1 MTATAAKETRAFQAE
16 VKQLLDL
23 MIHSLYSNKEIFLRE
38 LISNASDAAD
48 KLRFEATKDDALN
61 EGDSDLHVYINV
73 DKEARTITIRDNGT
87 GMSRDEVIDNI
98 GTIARSGTK
107 EFFGQLTGD
116 QEQDAHLIGLFG
128 VGFYSSFL
136 VADKVTLTTRRAG
149 MTKEHGVHWES
160 AGDGEYELQTVDKE
174 TRGTEI
180 VLHLRE
186 EADEFLDDWRLKS
199 IVHKYADHI
208 PFPIRMMGVA
218 MPAAEGEEEKPAEIE
233 TVNQASALWTRPK
246 SELSDEDYNNFYKH
260 IGHDFE
266 DPLARLHQKLEG
278 KYEYSLL
285 LYLPKRAPFDL
296 WKAEAKHG
304 VKLYVRRVFI
314 MEASEDLLPRY
325 LRFVRGVM
333 DSNDLPLNVSREIL
347 QKSPAM
353 DAMKKGATKRVLGL
367 LEDMLKKAT
376 TADVESDAEPDA
388 GSDAKSDA
396 TPDVIDV
403 EIVGAEA
410 ESKAESNTDYADFWN
425 EFGNCLKEGIIEDND
440 NRDRIAKLL
449 RFSTTSSDDQA
460 VSLSDYVERMQ
471 EGQDTI
477 YFITAESLAAAKH
490 SPHLEVFR
498 KKGIEVVLLH
508 DRIDEWLTSHLTEFD
523 GKKLQSIAKGEL
535 DLSGIGA
542 KDEKAAEEAKKEQ
555 EEKAK
560 AAEPA
565 VEKIKESL
573 GDKVKDVRV
582 TDRLTESPACLV
594 SDQFDMSSN
603 MERILKQAGQNVP
616 DMKPILEINP
626 DHELI
631 QRLTKM
637 RSKDK
642 INDYASILFDQAV
655 LAEGAL
661 PEDPAG
667 FVRKINALLKQ

>member
-1 MTATAAKETRAFQAE
+1 MTIKSDKETHVFQTE

-48 KLRFEATKDDALN
+48 KLRFEATTDDSLF
-61 EGDSDLHVYINV
+61 EGDSDLHVFIDV
-73 DKEARTITIRDNGT
+73 DKQARTITVRDNGV
-87 GMSRDEVIDNI
+87 GMSREEVIDNI
-98 GTIARSGTK
+98 GTIARSGTQ
-107 EFFGQLTGD
+107 EFFGQLSGD
-116 QEQDAHLIGLFG
+116 QERDAHLIGQFG

-136 VADKVTLTTRRAG
+136 VADKVTLITRRAG
-149 MTKEHGVHWES
+149 MDQEHGVSWES
-160 AGDGEYELQTVDKE
+160 TGDGEYLLETVE
-174 TRGTEI
+174 REQRGTEI
-180 VLHLRE
+180 TLHLRE
-186 EADEFLDDWRLKS
+186 DADEFLDAWRLKS

-208 PFPIRMMGVA
+208 PFPIRMMGTPV
-218 MPAAEGEEEKPAEIE
+218 PAAEGEEEKSAEIE
-233 TVNQASALWTRPK
+233 TVNQASALWTRSK

-278 KYEYSLL
+278 KYEYTLL

-296 WKAEAKHG
+296 WQAESKHG

-347 QKSPAM
+347 QQSPAM
-353 DAMKKGATKRVLGL
+353 DSMKKGATKRVLGL
-367 LEDMLKKAT
+367 LEDMVK
-376 TADVESDAEPDA
+376 DANDA
-388 GSDAKSDA
+388 GDSDDA
-396 TPDVIDV
+396 DGKGRD
-403 EIVGAEA
+403 
-410 ESKAESNTDYADFWN
+410 NDYATFWA
-425 EFGNCLKEGIIEDND
+425 EFGNCLKEGIIEDHG
-440 NRDRIAKLL
+440 NRERIAKLL
-449 RFSTTSSDDQA
+449 RFSTTQSEDQNVA
-460 VSLSDYVERMQ
+460 LDDYVGRML
-471 EGQDTI
+471 EGQDSI
-477 YFITAESLAAAKH
+477 YFITAESLPAAMH

-498 KKGIEVVLLH
+498 KKGIEVLLLA

-535 DLSGIGA
+535 DLSGIG
-542 KDEKAAEEAKKEQ
+542 ENAEEEKKDQ

-565 VEKIKESL
+565 VEKIRESL
-573 GDKVKDVRV
+573 GDRVKEVRV

-616 DMKPILEINP
+616 DTKPILEINP

-631 QRLTKM
+631 KRLARM
-637 RSKDK
+637 RSKEK
-642 INDYASILFDQAV
+642 IMDFSSILFDQAV

-667 FVRKINALLKQ
+667 FVQKINALLVS

>member
-1 MTATAAKETRAFQAE
+1 MTATKETRAFQTE

-48 KLRFEATKDDALN
+48 KLRFEATTDDALF
-61 EGDSDLHVYINV
+61 EGDADLHVYIDV
-73 DKEARTITIRDNGT
+73 DKENRTITIRDNGI

-116 QEQDAHLIGLFG
+116 QEADAHLIGQFG

-136 VADKVTLTTRRAG
+136 VADRVTLTTRRAG
-149 MTKEHGVHWES
+149 LEHEHGVRWES
-160 AGDGEYELQTVDKE
+160 AGDGEYELDTVTKE
-174 TRGTEI
+174 SRGTEI

-186 EADEFLDDWRLKS
+186 EADEYLDEWKLKS
-199 IVHKYADHI
+199 IIHKYADHI
-208 PFPIRMMGVA
+208 PFPIRMMGTPI
-218 MPAAEGEEEKPAEIE
+218 PAAEGEEEKPAEIE

-246 SELSDEDYNNFYKH
+246 SELNDEDYNNFYKH

-296 WKAEAKHG
+296 WQVEAKHG

-314 MEASEDLLPRY
+314 MEANEELLPRY

-333 DSNDLPLNVSREIL
+333 DTNDLPLNVSREIL

-353 DAMKKGATKRVLGL
+353 EAMKKGATKRVLGL
-367 LEDMLKKAT
+367 LEDMAKQAGE
-376 TADVESDAEPDA
+376 ADENGD
-388 GSDAKSDA
+388 
-396 TPDVIDV
+396 I
-403 EIVGAEA
+403 
-410 ESKAESNTDYADFWN
+410 NTDYASFWS
-425 EFGNCLKEGIIEDND
+425 EFGTCIKEGVIEDASNKD
-440 NRDRIAKLL
+440 KIASLL
-449 RFSTTSSDDQA
+449 RFASTETDEQS
-460 VSLSDYVERMQ
+460 VSLSDYVSRMK

-477 YFITAESLAAAKH
+477 YYITAESLASAKH

-498 KKGIEVVLLH
+498 KKGIEVVLMH

-535 DLSGIGA
+535 DLSTIGESA
-542 KDEKAAEEAKKEQ
+542 EEEKKAHDEKV
-555 EEKAK
+555 KAT
-560 AAEPA
+560 EPA
-565 VEKIKESL
+565 VEKLKEAL
-573 GDKVKDVRV
+573 GEKVKDVRA
-582 TDRLTESPACLV
+582 TDRLTESPACLI
-594 SDQFDMSSN
+594 SDTFDMSGN
-603 MERILKQAGQNVP
+603 LERILKQAGQDVP

-626 DHELI
+626 DHELV
-631 QRLTKM
+631 QRLAKM
-637 RSKDK
+637 RSKEK
-642 INDYASILFDQAV
+642 ISDFASILFDQAI

-667 FVRKINALLKQ
+667 FVRKINALLTK

>member
-1 MTATAAKETRAFQAE
+1 MTATATKETRAFQTE

-48 KLRFEATKDDALN
+48 KLRFEATTDDALY

-73 DKEARTITIRDNGT
+73 DKEARTITVRDNGI
-87 GMSRDEVIDNI
+87 GMNRDEVIDNI

-116 QEQDAHLIGLFG
+116 QEADAHLIGQFG

-149 MTKEHGVHWES
+149 LEHEHGVRWES
-160 AGDGEYELQTVDKE
+160 AGDGEYELETVSKE
-174 TRGTEI
+174 SRGTEI

-186 EADEFLDDWRLKS
+186 EADEFLESFRLHT
-199 IVHKYADHI
+199 IIHKYADHI
-208 PFPIRMMGVA
+208 PFPIRMLGEA
-218 MPAAEGEEEKPAEIE
+218 MPAAEGEEEKLAEIE
-233 TVNQASALWTRPK
+233 TINQASALWTRPK
-246 SELSDEDYNNFYKH
+246 SELSDEEYNNFYKH
-260 IGHDFE
+260 IGHDFD

-296 WKAEAKHG
+296 WQAESKHG

-314 MEASEDLLPRY
+314 MEATEDLLPRY

-333 DSNDLPLNVSREIL
+333 DTNDLPLNVSREIL
-347 QKSPAM
+347 QQSPAM
-353 DAMKKGATKRVLGL
+353 EAMKKGATKRVLGM
-367 LEDMLKKAT
+367 LEEMVKN
-376 TADVESDAEPDA
+376 A
-388 GSDAKSDA
+388 G
-396 TPDVIDV
+396 
-403 EIVGAEA
+403 EA
-410 ESKAESNTDYADFWN
+410 NENDDINTDYADFWA
-425 EFGNCLKEGIIEDND
+425 EFGNCLKEGIIEDFS
-440 NRDRIAKLL
+440 NRERISKLL
-449 RFSTTSSDDQA
+449 RFSSTQSDEQT
-460 VSLSDYVERMQ
+460 VTLEDYVGRMK

-477 YFITAESLAAAKH
+477 YYITADSLAAAQH
-490 SPHLEVFR
+490 SPHLEVFN
-498 KKGIEVVLLH
+498 KKGIEVVLLS
-508 DRIDEWLTSHLTEFD
+508 DRIDEWLTSHLNEFD

-535 DLSGIGA
+535 DLSAIG
-542 KDEKAAEEAKKEQ
+542 EKAEEEKKEQ

-565 VEKIKESL
+565 VEKIKNSL
-573 GDKVKDVRV
+573 GEKVKEVRV

-594 SDQFDMSSN
+594 SDQFDMGSN

-616 DMKPILEINP
+616 DSKPILEINP
-626 DHELI
+626 DHALI
-631 QRLTKM
+631 KRLAKM
-637 RSKDK
+637 RSKEK
-642 INDYASILFDQAV
+642 ISDFSSILFDQAI

-667 FVRKINALLKQ
+667 FVRKINSLLTQ

>member
-1 MTATAAKETRAFQAE
+1 MTATKETRAFQTE

-48 KLRFEATKDDALN
+48 KLRFEATTDDALF
-61 EGDSDLHVYINV
+61 EGDSDLNVFIDV
-73 DKEARTITIRDNGT
+73 DKENRTITIRDNGI

-107 EFFGQLTGD
+107 EFFGQLSGD
-116 QEQDAHLIGLFG
+116 QEADAHLIGQFG

-136 VADKVTLTTRRAG
+136 IADKVTLTTRRAG
-149 MTKEHGVHWES
+149 LEHEHGVRWES
-160 AGDGEYELQTVDKE
+160 KGDGEYELETVNKE
-174 TRGTEI
+174 SRGTEI
-180 VLHLRE
+180 TLHLRE
-186 EADEFLDDWRLKS
+186 EADEYLDDWRLKT

-208 PFPIRMMGVA
+208 PFPIRMMGA
-218 MPAAEGEEEKPAEIE
+218 PAPATEDQEAKPAEVV

-246 SELSDEDYNNFYKH
+246 SEISDEEYNNFYQH
-260 IGHDFE
+260 IGHDFD

-296 WKAEAKHG
+296 WQAEAKHG

-333 DSNDLPLNVSREIL
+333 DTNDLPLNVSREIL

-353 DAMKKGATKRVLGL
+353 DAMKKGATKRVLGM
-367 LEDMLKKAT
+367 LEDMAKNSAEDFAT
-376 TADVESDAEPDA
+376 
-388 GSDAKSDA
+388 
-396 TPDVIDV
+396 
-403 EIVGAEA
+403 
-410 ESKAESNTDYADFWN
+410 FWG
-425 EFGNCLKEGIIEDND
+425 EFGNCLKEGMIEDSGNSEK
-440 NRDRIAKLL
+440 IASLL
-449 RFSTTSSDDQA
+449 RFASTESDEQNI
-460 VSLSDYVERMQ
+460 SLSDYIGRMK

-477 YFITAESLAAAKH
+477 YYITAESLAAAKH
-490 SPHLEVFR
+490 SPHLEIFR

-535 DLSGIGA
+535 DLSAIG
-542 KDEKAAEEAKKEQ
+542 ENAEEEKKEHD
-555 EEKAK
+555 EKAK
-560 AAEPA
+560 AAGPA
-565 VEKIKESL
+565 VEKIKEAL
-573 GDKVKDVRV
+573 GDKVKEVRT
-582 TDRLTESPACLV
+582 TDRLTESPACLI
-594 SDQFDMSSN
+594 SDTFDMSSN
-603 MERILKQAGQNVP
+603 LERILKQAGQDVP

-631 QRLTKM
+631 QRLAKM

-642 INDYASILFDQAV
+642 INDFSSILFDQAV

-667 FVRKINALLKQ
+667 FVRKINALLTQ

>member
-1 MTATAAKETRAFQAE
+1 MTATAAKETRAFQTE

-61 EGDSDLHVYINV
+61 EGDSDLHVYIDV
-73 DKEARTITIRDNGT
+73 DKEARTITIRDNGI
-87 GMSRDEVIDNI
+87 GMSRDEVVSNI

-116 QEQDAHLIGLFG
+116 QEQDAHLIGQFG

-136 VADKVTLTTRRAG
+136 IADKVTLTTRRAG
-149 MTKEHGVHWES
+149 LTKEHGVHWES
-160 AGDGEYELQTVDKE
+160 AGDGEYELDTVEKE

-186 EADEFLDDWRLKS
+186 EADEYLDAWRLKS
-199 IVHKYADHI
+199 IIHKYADHI
-208 PFPIRMMGVA
+208 PFPIRMMGVPV
-218 MPAAEGEEEKPAEIE
+218 PAAEGEEETPAVVE

-246 SELSDEDYNNFYKH
+246 SELTDEDYNNFYKH

-266 DPLARLHQKLEG
+266 DPMAHLHQKLEG

-296 WKAEAKHG
+296 WQAEAKHG

-333 DSNDLPLNVSREIL
+333 DTNDLPLNVSREIL

-353 DAMKKGATKRVLGL
+353 DAMKKGATKRVLAM
-367 LEDMLKKAT
+367 LEDMVKNSPL
-376 TADVESDAEPDA
+376 ADDDSSDITEA
-388 GSDAKSDA
+388 
-396 TPDVIDV
+396 
-403 EIVGAEA
+403 EIVGEEKE
-410 ESKAESNTDYADFWN
+410 ESSVNYADFWS
-425 EFGNCLKEGIIEDND
+425 EFGNCLKEGIIEDD
-440 NRDRIAKLL
+440 ANRDRIAKLL
-449 RFSTTSSDDQA
+449 RFSTTSSDDQTVA
-460 VSLSDYVERMQ
+460 LSDYVERMQ

-477 YFITAESLAAAKH
+477 YFITAENLAAAKH

-498 KKGIEVVLLH
+498 KKGVEVVLLH

-535 DLSGIGA
+535 DLSGIGENA
-542 KDEKAAEEAKKEQ
+542 DEEKKAH

-631 QRLTKM
+631 QRLSKM

-667 FVRKINALLKQ
+667 FVRKVNALLKQ

>member
-1 MTATAAKETRAFQAE
+1 VE
-16 VKQLLDL
+16 
-23 MIHSLYSNKEIFLRE
+23 
-38 LISNASDAAD
+38 
-48 KLRFEATKDDALN
+48 
-61 EGDSDLHVYINV
+61 
-73 DKEARTITIRDNGT
+73 
-87 GMSRDEVIDNI
+87 
-98 GTIARSGTK
+98 
-107 EFFGQLTGD
+107 
-116 QEQDAHLIGLFG
+116 
-128 VGFYSSFL
+128 
-136 VADKVTLTTRRAG
+136 
-149 MTKEHGVHWES
+149 KEHGVRWES
-160 AGDGEYELQTVDKE
+160 VCDGEYDLETVEKE

-180 VLHLRE
+180 TLHLRE
-186 EADEFLDDWRLKS
+186 EADEFLDAWRLKS

-208 PFPIRMMGVA
+208 PFPIRMMGTPI
-218 MPAAEGEEEKPAEIE
+218 PAEEGEEEKPAEIE

-246 SELSDEDYNNFYKH
+246 SELTDEEYNNFYKH

-278 KYEYSLL
+278 KYEYTLL

-296 WKAEAKHG
+296 WQAEAKHG

-333 DSNDLPLNVSREIL
+333 DTNDLPLNVSREIL
-347 QKSPAM
+347 QQSPAM
-353 DAMKKGATKRVLGL
+353 DAMKKGASKRVLNL
-367 LEDMLKKAT
+367 LEEIAKKAG
-376 TADVESDAEPDA
+376 EA
-388 GSDAKSDA
+388 GDDD
-396 TPDVIDV
+396 TI
-403 EIVGAEA
+403 
-410 ESKAESNTDYADFWN
+410 NTDYADFWG
-425 EFGNCLKEGIIEDND
+425 EFGNCLKEGIIEDAS
-440 NRDRIAKLL
+440 NRERIAKLL
-449 RFSTTSSDDQA
+449 RFATTESDEQSVA
-460 VSLSDYVERMQ
+460 LSEYVERMK
-471 EGQDTI
+471 EGQDSI

-490 SPHLEVFR
+490 SPHLEIFR
-498 KKGIEVVLLH
+498 KKGIEVLLLS

-542 KDEKAAEEAKKEQ
+542 NSEQAAEEEKKQQ

-565 VEKIKESL
+565 VKKIKESL
-573 GDKVKDVRV
+573 GEKVKDVRV

-603 MERILKQAGQNVP
+603 MERILKQAGQDVP

-626 DHELI
+626 DHELV
-631 QRLTKM
+631 QRLSKM

-642 INDYASILFDQAV
+642 ISDFSSILFDQAV

-667 FVRKINALLKQ
+667 FVRKINALLIQ